1 MNAGPSQPHLTPDA
15 VNGAGFQ
22 PPGDALQ
29 NSLLLQQLQ
38 QIQQYVETQPE
49 MLSGAPN
56 SAPGGAIG
64 NPEGNL
70 PTTPQNILAAL
81 EHMQK

>member
-15 VNGAGFQ
+15 VSAAGFQ
-22 PPGDALQ
+22 SGDHLS

-38 QIQQYVETQPE
+38 QIQQYVETTQPE

-56 SAPGGAIG
+56 SAPGGNIG